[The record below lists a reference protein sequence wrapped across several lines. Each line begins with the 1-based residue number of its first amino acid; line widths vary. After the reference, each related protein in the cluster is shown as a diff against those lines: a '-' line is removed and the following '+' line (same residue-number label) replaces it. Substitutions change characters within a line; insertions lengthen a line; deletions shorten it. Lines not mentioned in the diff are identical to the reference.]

1 MRNGGTLPCLIS
13 VAPAISSQETGVCRV
28 RPNSS
33 CSFEL
38 FSTYSSQADVCRQIG
53 DGILLARLR
62 RRAPSDAAA
71 LSLLLRDSRLGR
83 LLRRR
88 RRRRPLPSRAT
99 PRASSTTASTSST
112 AKVCIH
118 SATRNLYGGWVAVA
132 VIGGQRASSPP
143 MLRGRSP
150 ICSCPVGRT
159 DRRPSSK
166 GSPYLV
172 LPPCYLLVLLR
183 PLLEAGTSKST
194 WLTSSARRR
203 TSSTSGWVATCQ
215 VSSACTCTTSSLAS
229 CPTSTR
235 YGG

>member
-1 MRNGGTLPCLIS
+1 MSANWGWHLAGPAASSGAFGRGRS
-13 VAPAISSQETGVCRV
+13 VTPPSRQPTRPPSSSPPSSAP
-28 RPNSS
+28 P
-33 CSFEL
+33 
-38 FSTYSSQADVCRQIG
+38 
-53 DGILLARLR
+53 
-62 RRAPSDAAA
+62 
-71 LSLLLRDSRLGR
+71 
-83 LLRRR
+83 
-88 RRRRPLPSRAT
+88 PSRAT

-166 GSPYLV
+166 GSPELV

-235 YGG
+235 